1 MSRFIYADHAGT
13 TALSQTALAA
23 MTPYFTEQYG
33 NPSSLY
39 RFGQE
44 AKADLERAR
53 ADIAA
58 CIGAKPE
65 EIFFTSGGT
74 EADNWAL
81 KGVVE
86 LMALKGK
93 TTGHIITS
101 AIEHHALLH
110 TAQHLEK
117 QGYAVTCLPVDELGR
132 VSPADV
138 EAAVRP
144 DTVLISIMAAN
155 NEIGTIQ
162 PVAEIGAVA
171 RKHKSSSTPTPSRPW
186 ATSRW
191 TWRCGT
197 WISSPCPPT
206 SSRGP
211 RAWVPCMS
219 AGPCACPP
227 CSTAAGRRRAAAPAP
242 RTCPASSAWPPR

>member
-1 MSRFIYADHAGT
+1 MERFVYADNAAT
-13 TALSQTALAA
+13 TKITQPVLEA
-23 MTPYFTEQYG
+23 MMPYFRDTYG

-39 RFGQE
+39 AFGQQ
-44 AKADLERAR
+44 AKSDLDAAR
-53 ADIAA
+53 AEVAR
-58 CIGAKPE
+58 CLNAKPE

-138 EAAVRP
+138 EAAIHSILAYLEGTLGF
-144 DTVLISIMAAN
+144 TVC
-155 NEIGTIQ
+155 
-162 PVAEIGAVA
+162 AV
-171 RKHKSSSTPTPSRPW
+171 T
-186 ATSRW
+186 
-191 TWRCGT
+191 
-197 WISSPCPPT
+197 
-206 SSRGP
+206 
-211 RAWVPCMS
+211 
-219 AGPCACPP
+219 
-227 CSTAAGRRRAAAPAP
+227 
-242 RTCPASSAWPPR
+242 RT